1 MREITLYNYNELL
14 SEDAKEL
21 ARQQVIDCDY
31 FGSDLDAELRMTFRE
46 KLKELGIEDLE
57 VEYSLSYSQGDG
69 VAFYGYID
77 NDHLWN
83 WVDES
88 ALSDDEVKL
97 VNMCVLGK
105 ANLDINI
112 ERNYW
117 GHSYSHW
124 NCMEVNIPFYY
135 GDDLP
140 FDDDKMGELMSGL
153 ESKIKDI
160 VQVKSRALESLGYD
174 MIEEFYSKE
183 NIERLLED
191 YYVEFNEEGYLIR

>member
-1 MREITLYNYNELL
+1 MREITLYNYNELPT
-14 SEDAKEL
+14 EDAKEM
-21 ARQQVIDCDY
+21 ARQQVIECDY
-31 FGSDLDAELRMTFRE
+31 FGDDLNAELRMTFKE
-46 KLKELGIEDLE
+46 KLEGLGVGNLDL
-57 VEYSLSYSQGDG
+57 EYSLSYSQGDG

-88 ALSDDEVKL
+88 VLSDDEIKL

-112 ERNYW
+112 ERNHW

-124 NCMEVNIPFYY
+124 NCMEVNIPFYD

-140 FDDDKMGELMSGL
+140 FDDDKMEELMRGL
-153 ESKIKDI
+153 ESKIKDVI
-160 VQVKSRALESLGYD
+160 QMKSRALENLGYD
-174 MIEEFYSKE
+174 MIEEFDRTE
-183 NIERLLED
+183 NIERLLDE
-191 YYVEFNEEGYLIR
+191 YCVEFDEEGYLI

>member
-1 MREITLYNYNELL
+1 MREITLYNYNELV

-88 ALSDDEVKL
+88 VLSDDEVKL
-97 VNMCVLGK
+97 INMCVLGH

-124 NCMEVNIPFYY
+124 NCMEVNIPFYD

-140 FDDDKMGELMSGL
+140 FDDDKMEELMRGL

-160 VQVKSRALESLGYD
+160 IQMKSRALESLGYD
-174 MIEEFYSKE
+174 MIEEFYSKD
-183 NIERLLED
+183 NLERLLED
-191 YYVEFNEEGYLIR
+191 YYVEFNEEGYLIC

>member
-1 MREITLYNYNELL
+1 MRNVTIYEYHELNEG
-14 SEDAKEL
+14 AKEIAL
-21 ARQQVIDCDY
+21 QEVMEQGY
-31 FGSDLDAELRMTFRE
+31 FSDDLNAELRMTFKE
-46 KLKELGIEDLE
+46 KLEGLGVGNLE

-112 ERNYW
+112 ERNHW
-117 GHSYSHW
+117 GYHYSHW
-124 NCMEVNIPFYY
+124 NCMEVNIPFYD

-140 FDDDKMGELMSGL
+140 FDDDKMEELMRGL

-174 MIEEFYSKE
+174 MIEEFNSKE
-183 NIERLLED
+183 NMERLLEEYMVD
-191 YYVEFNEEGYLIR
+191 FYEEGYLF